1 MITKLIYPNL
11 CIFCKKVIATDYH
24 LCLDCQTKLIDYF
37 KCPSCNKFIE
47 NYICP
52 HCNSEA
58 VIGLFRYDKKARKAI
73 ARWKYHGVRKYANS
87 FAKELSYKLDS
98 NLVTSLDALIPVP
111 ASKDRLRKRGFNQAY
126 DLSKKLSKIIGVET
140 MDILQRT
147 KRTKA
152 QHSSNV
158 HERAQNIANSIHL
171 INKFDDIFSEDNAAI
186 ALVDD
191 IYTSGNTINE
201 CIRALR
207 VKYNIKQIYI
217 FVVAIT

>member
-11 CIFCKKVIATDYH
+11 CIFCKKVIATDQ

-37 KCPSCNKFIE
+37 KCPVCNKFIE
-47 NYICP
+47 NYTCP
-52 HCNSEA
+52 YCNSEA
-58 VIGLFRYDKKARKAI
+58 VVGLFRYGNDARKAI
-73 ARWKYHGVRKYANS
+73 AKWKYRDVRKYATS

-98 NLVTSLDALIPVP
+98 NLIGSLDALIPVP

-126 DLSKKLSKIIGVET
+126 DLSKKLSKFIGVET
-140 MDILQRT
+140 VDILQRT

-171 INKFDDIFSEDNAAI
+171 IKKSDDIFCGDNAAI

-191 IYTSGNTINE
+191 IYTSGNTIKE
-201 CIRALR
+201 CIRALG
-207 VKYNIKQIYI
+207 VKYNIRQTYI